1 MKPAWDELGD
11 AFAGS
16 STVLIGDVD
25 CTVEESLCKK
35 YGVEGYPTIKS
46 FVGGGDG
53 EDYDGG
59 RDFDDLKAFADENL
73 GASCSNDNVDLCDDE
88 QKAILT
94 KYNAMSAE
102 DRQAIIDEAAATVK
116 KAEEDADA
124 AVEKLQAEY
133 EETQKTKTETIKATQ
148 TPELRLLKTIKGDA
162 KDDL

>member
-1 MKPAWDELGD
+1 
-11 AFAGS
+11 
-16 STVLIGDVD
+16 
-25 CTVEESLCKK
+25 
-35 YGVEGYPTIKS
+35 
-46 FVGGGDG
+46 
-53 EDYDGG
+53 
-59 RDFDDLKAFADENL
+59 
-73 GASCSNDNVDLCDDE
+73 
-88 QKAILT
+88 
-94 KYNAMSAE
+94 MSAE

>member
-25 CTVEESLCKK
+25 CTVEESLCSK
-35 YGVEGYPTIKS
+35 YGVEGYPTIKY

-73 GASCSNDNVDLCDDE
+73 GPSCSNDNVDLCDDE

-94 KYNAMSAE
+94 KYNAMSVE
-102 DRQAIIDEAAATVK
+102 ERQAIIDEAAATVK

-133 EETQKTKTETIKATQ
+133 EEVQKTKTETIKATQ
-148 TPELRLLKTIKGDA
+148 TAELRLLKTIKGDA